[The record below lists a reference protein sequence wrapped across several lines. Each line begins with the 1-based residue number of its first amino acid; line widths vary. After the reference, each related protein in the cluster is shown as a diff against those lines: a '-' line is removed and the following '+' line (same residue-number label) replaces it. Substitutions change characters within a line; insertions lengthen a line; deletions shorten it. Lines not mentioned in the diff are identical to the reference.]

1 MLKDGRGLQVTL
13 RIIVVVAGGPAVTV
27 NRVVVVGGI
36 VASPFPIGG
45 LGVSI
50 VVVDVGFAVRRRVV
64 ALSCRAA

>member
-13 RIIVVVAGGPAVTV
+13 RIIVVVAGGPAFAV
-27 NRVVVVGGI
+27 NRVVVVGI